1 MYPNGSDV
9 GGNIQSSEPEPRNN
23 AVQPVQSGKA
33 SLRSLS
39 LMLCVQV
46 KVKGSKY
53 SYSGW
58 MILSAHHAGW
68 QHPNFIGRCLSTA
81 DVKIETPSPS
91 HPMRM
96 TDRSSVSSN
105 TRSPPVPTLYPRNAT
120 APKDTGVSAARH
132 LGDIVHQ
139 GASVMGTSRWQWSSG
154 HKSKRDHKHGMTDG
168 QGDKLRQ
175 GGRDGERESE
185 RWSEIVRRIERKR
198 DFMLKCL
205 MLWKTNIQPPYDN
218 YIVNVNGEEVDWK
231 HKISAALSV
240 S

>member
-1 MYPNGSDV
+1 MYPNVSDV

-154 HKSKRDHKHGMTDG
+154 HKSKRDHKHVMTDG

-175 GGRDGERESE
+175 GGRDGERE
-185 RWSEIVRRIERKR
+185 RAR
-198 DFMLKCL
+198 
-205 MLWKTNIQPPYDN
+205 
-218 YIVNVNGEEVDWK
+218 
-231 HKISAALSV
+231 
-240 S
+240 

>member
-1 MYPNGSDV
+1 MYPNVSDV
-9 GGNIQSSEPEPRNN
+9 GGNIQSSGPEPRNN
-23 AVQPVQSGKA
+23 TVQLSGKA
-33 SLRSLS
+33 SLRSLC
-39 LMLCVQV
+39 LMSCVQV

-68 QHPNFIGRCLSTA
+68 QRHNFIGQCLSTA
-81 DVKIETPSPS
+81 DVKIETPSPT
-91 HPMRM
+91 HPCEWR
-96 TDRSSVSSN
+96 TSPQLAQ
-105 TRSPPVPTLYPRNAT
+105 TPGPPVPILYPPNVT
-120 APKDTGVSAARH
+120 AAKDTGVSAARH

-154 HKSKRDHKHGMTDG
+154 HKSKRDHKHVMTDG